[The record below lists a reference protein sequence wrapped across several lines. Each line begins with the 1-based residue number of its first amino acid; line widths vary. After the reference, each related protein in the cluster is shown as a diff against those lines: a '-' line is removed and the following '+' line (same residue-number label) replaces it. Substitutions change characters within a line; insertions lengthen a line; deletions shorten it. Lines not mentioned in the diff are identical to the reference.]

1 MALGGRLIGVEL
13 AIDIIEKFI
22 QTPFE
27 EGRHM
32 QRIQK
37 IEVKI

>member
-1 MALGGRLIGVEL
+1 
-13 AIDIIEKFI
+13 IEKFI

>member
-1 MALGGRLIGVEL
+1 
-13 AIDIIEKFI
+13 IIEKFI

>member
-1 MALGGRLIGVEL
+1 
-13 AIDIIEKFI
+13 I